1 MNNDYRF
8 DNYAFPDMSAFNNT
22 FFNQMKQ
29 NKNNDLATP
38 LEGYIRGNLYNNLY
52 KPYKNYRPA
61 NLVPTNEQAE
71 LLLNLNQLDFAAHEL
86 RLYLDV
92 FPTDRNMIQLFNK
105 YQQMSTEATNAY
117 EKKFGPLNSNTL
129 SENTQFSWQAY
140 AWPWE
145 MEEM

>member
-1 MNNDYRF
+1 MNNNYRF
-8 DNYAFPDMSAFNNT
+8 DNFNFPDMNVFNNT
-22 FFNQMKQ
+22 FFNQ
-29 NKNNDLATP
+29 NNQTNNNNLATP
-38 LEGYIRGNLYNNLY
+38 LEGYIRGNLFNDLY

-61 NLVPTNEQAE
+61 RIVPNNEQAE

-105 YQQMSTEATNAY
+105 YQQMATEAMNAY
-117 EKKFGPLNSNTL
+117 EQKFGPIAANTP